1 MSSNT
6 AHQRVYDKRNYC
18 LYCEKPYTK
27 ITRHLKQK
35 HSDKPD
41 VARALAHRKGSTMH
55 CLLLT
60 KVRNMGNYNH
70 NNSVL
75 SSGKG
80 QIIPKRQAISPSA
93 ASDYLPCKFCFAMYV
108 RTDLWRHIKCCKLQ
122 EKEDRPVMRRVQAS
136 CSLMLPMDIT
146 ISTGLK
152 TVLQDMTY
160 DDVSQ
165 LVKADTLISLGERM
179 FLKNGEVGR
188 HRADIRNKMR
198 ELARLVLMARNVDK
212 DIVFLKDLICPSK
225 FNTVLEAVKQMT
237 GFNQTDFPCLQQL
250 LNCGIPL

>member
-1 MSSNT
+1 MSDEEEVEDQQSEEKEMEEKDVIHGKPPSKTKQNSRGSYPQQHNITVKMSSNT

-18 LYCEKPYTK
+18 LYCEKPYRK

-108 RTDLWRHIKCCKLQ
+108 RTDLWRHIKRCKLQ
-122 EKEDRPVMRRVQAS
+122 K
-136 CSLMLPMDIT
+136 
-146 ISTGLK
+146 
-152 TVLQDMTY
+152 
-160 DDVSQ
+160 
-165 LVKADTLISLGERM
+165 
-179 FLKNGEVGR
+179 
-188 HRADIRNKMR
+188 
-198 ELARLVLMARNVDK
+198 
-212 DIVFLKDLICPSK
+212 
-225 FNTVLEAVKQMT
+225 
-237 GFNQTDFPCLQQL
+237 L
-250 LNCGIPL
+250 LF